1 MGLHGKNIPES
12 NKETEQHSTDDYLS
26 FQSSDSI
33 NSDDTSTK
41 TISAKTRADNADNEA
56 VINTG
61 HTAEHD
67 VKAVSDNVDAIQNAH
82 VSFGPKGHPNNLP
95 QPAWRL
101 AELFFWSGLS

>member
-1 MGLHGKNIPES
+1 MDYAEKNIPEY
-12 NKETEQHSTDDYLS
+12 NKETEQHSTDDYLP

-41 TISAKTRADNADNEA
+41 IISAENGADKADNEA

-67 VKAVSDNVDAIQNAH
+67 VKAASDKVNAIKNAH
-82 VSFGPKGHPNNLP
+82 VSFNLV
-95 QPAWRL
+95 
-101 AELFFWSGLS
+101 